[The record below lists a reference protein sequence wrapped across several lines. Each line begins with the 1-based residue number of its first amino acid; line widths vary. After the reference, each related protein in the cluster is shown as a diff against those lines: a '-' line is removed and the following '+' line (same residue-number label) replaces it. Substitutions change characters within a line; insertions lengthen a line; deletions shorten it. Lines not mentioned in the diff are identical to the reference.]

1 LSSCF
6 IVFFQAEDGIRDR
19 NVTGVQTCA
28 LPISFASLP
37 LFAPSIASD
46 APLSSPTF
54 SVDVPAPPAFPE
66 SEAVLSPLSPLSPPK
81 PVQRSEEHTSELQS
95 RFELVCRLL
104 LEKINSSCCSHTF
117 PFLRRS
123 WICYLPVPTV

>member
-1 LSSCF
+1 SANGTTTSSEFPESLPDASPLS
-6 IVFFQAEDGIRDR
+6 AP
-19 NVTGVQTCA
+19 
-28 LPISFASLP
+28 LPLSAPSPSVSSLPAFASLP

-54 SVDVPAPPAFPE
+54 SVDGPAPPAFPE

-104 LEKINSSCCSHTF
+104 LEKINS
-117 PFLRRS
+117 
-123 WICYLPVPTV
+123 